1 MTEIIALLA
10 CLSPCLEATAQRR
23 LACLIEAVL
32 AMTGRVTMLGI
43 SRWTEEGGSYRTVQ
57 RFFNTG
63 FDWLRLHWF
72 FIRHHLLTD
81 NDVVLIGGDETTVT
95 KAGKKTYG
103 VDRFFSSL
111 YGKAV
116 PGLSFLSLSLI
127 SVGARKSYPVLTE
140 QVVKEAPTEEQY
152 PSKEAN
158 QSGSK
163 KKGAKKKGRGRP
175 KGSRNRNRREMELSP
190 FLRFLQQALQR
201 LLALIG
207 TDLSIVYLVYDGAL
221 GNNAGLQMVRQC
233 GLHLISKLR
242 YDAALYLPYEGP
254 YRGKGR
260 RRKYG
265 DKLDYR
271 HLPVRYLQSSTTD
284 KGIRTD
290 IYQMRVWHK
299 LFADQ
304 LNVVILVKTNLHTQK
319 TARVVL
325 FSSDLELSWDQVIDY
340 YSLRF
345 QLEFNFRD
353 AKQYWGLEDFM
364 NIRPRPVHNA
374 ANFAMFMVNITA
386 ALRRCANFSPMSV
399 LDLKAWFRAAKYV
412 RETLKLLPQKP
423 EAIFIE
429 QVVTEVS
436 SLGRVNVPV
445 FAD

>member
-10 CLSPCLEATAQRR
+10 CLSPCLDVTTQRR

-32 AMTGRVTMLGI
+32 AMTGRVSMLGI

-57 RFFNTG
+57 RFFNTPL
-63 FDWLRLHWF
+63 DWLRLHWF
-72 FIRHHLLTD
+72 FIRHHLLTE
-81 NDVVLIGGDETTVT
+81 NEVVLIGGDQTTVT
-95 KAGKKTYG
+95 KAGKKTHG
-103 VDRFFSSL
+103 LDRFFCSL

-116 PGLSFLSLSLI
+116 PGLSFLTLSLI

-140 QVVKEAPTEEQY
+140 QVLKEAPKQEKP
-152 PSKEAN
+152 PSKGVK

-163 KKGAKKKGRGRP
+163 KKGSKKKGRGRP
-175 KGSRNRNRREMELSP
+175 KGSANRNRREVELSP
-190 FLRFLQQALQR
+190 FLQFLQQSLKS

-207 TDLSIVYLVYDGAL
+207 TDLSVVYFVYDGAL
-221 GNNAGLQMVRQC
+221 GNNAGVQMVRQC

-242 YDAALYLPYEGP
+242 HDAALYLPYEGA
-254 YRGKGR
+254 YCGRGA

-265 DKLDYR
+265 DKLNYA
-271 HLPVRYLQSSTTD
+271 HLPVLYLQSSTTD

-290 IYQMRVWHK
+290 IYQIKVWHK
-299 LFADQ
+299 LFADR
-304 LNVVILVKTNLHTQK
+304 LNVVIIVKTNLHTQK

-325 FSSDLELSWDQVIDY
+325 FSSDLELPWDKLIDY

-345 QLEFNFRD
+345 QIEFNFRD

-364 NIRPRPVHNA
+364 NIRQRPVHNA
-374 ANFAMFMVNITA
+374 ANFALFMVNITA
-386 ALRRCANFSPMSV
+386 ALRRCPAFSLMSV

-423 EAIFIE
+423 EPIFIE
-429 QVVTEVS
+429 QVVNEVS

-445 FAD
+445 LAD

>member
-10 CLSPCLEATAQRR
+10 CLSPCLDATAQRR
-23 LACLIEAVL
+23 LACIIEAVL
-32 AMTGRVTMLGI
+32 AMSGRVTMLGI

-63 FDWLRLHWF
+63 FDWRRLHWF
-72 FIRHHLLTD
+72 FIRHHLLAE

-103 VDRFFSSL
+103 LDRFFSSL

-116 PGLSFLSLSLI
+116 PGLSFLALSLI
-127 SVGARKSYPVLTE
+127 SVSARKSYPVLTE
-140 QVVKEAPTEEQY
+140 QVVKEIRNEEKR
-152 PSKEAN
+152 PNKGAKK
-158 QSGSK
+158 SGS
-163 KKGAKKKGRGRP
+163 KKKGRGRP
-175 KGSRNRNRREMELSP
+175 KGSRNRRDVELSP
-190 FLRFLQQALQR
+190 FLRFLQQALKS

-207 TDLSIVYLVYDGAL
+207 TDLSVVYFVYDGAL

-265 DKLDYR
+265 DKLNYG
-271 HLPVRYLQSSTTD
+271 HLPARYLQSSTTA

-290 IYQMRVWHK
+290 IYQMLVWHK

-304 LNVVILVKTNLHTQK
+304 LNVVIIVKTHLHTQK

-325 FSSDLELSWDQVIDY
+325 FSSDLDLSWDKLIDY

-345 QLEFNFRD
+345 QIEFNFRD

-374 ANFAMFMVNITA
+374 ANFAMFMVNTTA
-386 ALRRCANFSPMSV
+386 ALRRCLDFSPMSV
-399 LDLKAWFRAAKYV
+399 IDLKAWFRAAKYV

-429 QVVTEVS
+429 QAVTEVS
-436 SLGRVNVPV
+436 SLGRVNLPV
-445 FAD
+445 LAD

>member
-10 CLSPCLEATAQRR
+10 CLSPCLDATAQRR

-63 FDWLRLHWF
+63 FDGLRLHGF
-72 FIRHHLLTD
+72 FIRHHLLTA
-81 NDVVLIGGDETTVT
+81 NEVVLIGGDDTPVT

-103 VDRFFSSL
+103 LDRFFSSL

-127 SVGARKSYPVLTE
+127 SVSARQSYPVLTE
-140 QVVKEAPTEEQY
+140 QVVKEAPKEEKC
-152 PSKEAN
+152 PSKGAK

-163 KKGAKKKGRGRP
+163 QKGSKNKARGRP
-175 KGSRNRNRREMELSP
+175 KGRRNRNRRDVALSP
-190 FLRFLQQALQR
+190 FLQFLQQALKT

-207 TDLSIVYLVYDGAL
+207 TELSVVYFVYDGAL
-221 GNNAGLQMVRQC
+221 GNNTGVQMVRQC
-233 GLHLISKLR
+233 GLHLICKLR

-284 KGIRTD
+284 KGICTD

-299 LFADQ
+299 LFADP
-304 LNVVILVKTNLHTQK
+304 LNVVIIVKTDLHTQQ

-325 FSSDLELSWDQVIDY
+325 FSSDLDLPWDPLIDY
-340 YSLRF
+340 YRLRF
-345 QLEFNFRD
+345 QIEFNFRD

-374 ANFAMFMVNITA
+374 ANFAMFMVNSTA
-386 ALRRCANFSPMSV
+386 ALRRCPAFSPMSV

-429 QVVTEVS
+429 QAVTEVS
-436 SLGRVNVPV
+436 SLGRVNIPV
-445 FAD
+445 VAD

>member
-1 MTEIIALLA
+1 
-10 CLSPCLEATAQRR
+10 
-23 LACLIEAVL
+23 
-32 AMTGRVTMLGI
+32 
-43 SRWTEEGGSYRTVQ
+43 
-57 RFFNTG
+57 
-63 FDWLRLHWF
+63 
-72 FIRHHLLTD
+72 
-81 NDVVLIGGDETTVT
+81 
-95 KAGKKTYG
+95 
-103 VDRFFSSL
+103 
-111 YGKAV
+111 
-116 PGLSFLSLSLI
+116 
-127 SVGARKSYPVLTE
+127 
-140 QVVKEAPTEEQY
+140 
-152 PSKEAN
+152 
-158 QSGSK
+158 
-163 KKGAKKKGRGRP
+163 
-175 KGSRNRNRREMELSP
+175 
-190 FLRFLQQALQR
+190 
-201 LLALIG
+201 
-207 TDLSIVYLVYDGAL
+207 
-221 GNNAGLQMVRQC
+221 MVRQC

-304 LNVVILVKTNLHTQK
+304 LNVVIIVKTHLHTEK

-325 FSSDLELSWDQVIDY
+325 FSSDLDLSWDKLIDY
-340 YSLRF
+340 YRLRF
-345 QLEFNFRD
+345 QIEFNFRD

-364 NIRPRPVHNA
+364 NIRPRSVHNA

-386 ALRRCANFSPMSV
+386 ALRRWPDFSLMSV

-423 EAIFIE
+423 EPIFIE
-429 QVVTEVS
+429 QAVKEVS

-445 FAD
+445 LAD